1 MTDTNTN
8 MPKAKAKPA
17 SSFET
22 PRIETP
28 KFEIPKFE
36 IPSMEVPAVFREF
49 AEKGLAQT
57 KENYE
62 KLKAVAEDATDAI
75 EESYAN
81 ASKGASEYGL
91 KLIGNARANSNA
103 AFDLLGSLMGAKSYA
118 EVVELTSGYARQQ
131 FETLTGQFKE
141 LNAVAQKASNE
152 AFEPIKEGFTTAVKK
167 AA

>member
-1 MTDTNTN
+1 MTDTTNNTA
-8 MPKAKAKPA
+8 KAKAKTA
-17 SSFET
+17 FET
-22 PRIETP
+22 PKIETP

-91 KLIGNARANSNA
+91 KLISNARANSNA
-103 AFDLLGSLMGAKSYA
+103 AFDLLGSLMSAKSYA
-118 EVVELTSGYARQQ
+118 EVVEVASGYARQQ
-131 FETLTGQFKE
+131 FETLTAQAKE
-141 LNAVAQKASNE
+141 LNAVAQKAGNE

>member
-8 MPKAKAKPA
+8 TNTPKAKAKPA

-36 IPSMEVPAVFREF
+36 IPSMEVPAFFREL

-91 KLIGNARANSNA
+91 KVISNARSNSNA
-103 AFDLLGSLMGAKSYA
+103 SFHLLCS
-118 EVVELTSGYARQQ
+118 
-131 FETLTGQFKE
+131 
-141 LNAVAQKASNE
+141 
-152 AFEPIKEGFTTAVKK
+152 
-167 AA
+167 

>member
-1 MTDTNTN
+1 MHHFSDYIAATPLGIVPASRAGKRQDSCPRLVNAQNKDSAMTDTNINTG
-8 MPKAKAKPA
+8 KAKAKPA

-22 PRIETP
+22 PKIETP

-91 KLIGNARANSNA
+91 KVISNARANSNA
-103 AFDLLGSLMGAKSYA
+103 AFDLLGSLMGAKS
-118 EVVELTSGYARQQ
+118 
-131 FETLTGQFKE
+131 
-141 LNAVAQKASNE
+141 
-152 AFEPIKEGFTTAVKK
+152 
-167 AA
+167 